1 MCFIYAVTEIQ
12 VHGLID
18 ASSVTQAREIPY
30 TMTYNRANQ
39 QLVIEVHGTRAPGCE
54 NCMLTCTV
62 NRQEMKLQF
71 GRGKL
76 QYQVSAT
83 GQVQDH
89 GKTLR
94 LQFDW
99 TEVTTGPKS
108 RFLA

>member
-18 ASSVTQAREIPY
+18 ASSVTQARQIPY
-30 TMTYNRANQ
+30 TMTYTRANQ

-54 NCMLTCTV
+54 KCMLTCTV